1 MNRARKCIF
10 SLFSYG
16 FNEKVTESTANI
28 RHIYHFQMT
37 MKDTSIEDSPKHLN
51 VYVLTNEGDQHIFDL
66 WEQLPRA
73 DDFEAWQNISK
84 ATVNAFEKR
93 MESLK
98 KVDIPFKMVI
108 QLLIT
113 EKGKPFFKLYDTIF
127 LP

>member
-1 MNRARKCIF
+1 MMGLR
-10 SLFSYG
+10 
-16 FNEKVTESTANI
+16 
-28 RHIYHFQMT
+28 
-37 MKDTSIEDSPKHLN
+37 DTSLEDSDKPFN
-51 VYVLTNEGDQHIFDL
+51 VYVLTNEEDQHLFDL

-73 DDFEAWQNISK
+73 DDYEAWQMVQKSNI
-84 ATVNAFEKR
+84 TAFEKR

-98 KVDIPFKMVI
+98 KVEHPFKLVV